1 MEKVTFKIE
10 KVCLILQLKAFERP
24 QESIRTHTLQSNFI
38 LKALMVKRGFTLKS
52 HQAIWHYAL
61 WHCCFNVCLS
71 FEKERRY
78 FLVENCCEG
87 DDNFIGRKGMLSLE
101 HESLSHVWKNIIT
114 YHRQFQFS
122 FFPIFFV
129 ETNQDNFILFLLSF
143 IFVSCLPFE
152 VLYVCLGLSFS
163 FFSFF
168 LSFFLSYLQ
177 S

>member
-1 MEKVTFKIE
+1 M
-10 KVCLILQLKAFERP
+10 
-24 QESIRTHTLQSNFI
+24 
-38 LKALMVKRGFTLKS
+38 
-52 HQAIWHYAL
+52 
-61 WHCCFNVCLS
+61 
-71 FEKERRY
+71 
-78 FLVENCCEG
+78 VENCFEG

-129 ETNQDNFILFLLSF
+129 ETNQDNFILFLLPF

-163 FFSFF
+163 FFF
-168 LSFFLSYLQ
+168 LSSFLSLISLKLEFFIPLMSPLRDDPYTLSIVRTKIGQ
-177 S
+177 KLAKHDKNSNFHNLFSKLFSQQKRKTDK